1 MLLYNIMEDGLEQ
14 HRSLLLELE
23 RLEKEKQEKE
33 KQEKEKNMLKNI
45 Q

>member
-1 MLLYNIMEDGLEQ
+1 MLFYNIMEDGLEQ

-23 RLEKEKQEKE
+23 RLEKERLEKE

-45 Q
+45 

>member
-1 MLLYNIMEDGLEQ
+1 MLFYNIMEDGLEQ

-23 RLEKEKQEKE
+23 RLEKEKQE
-33 KQEKEKNMLKNI
+33 EKNKKKDKTI

>member
-23 RLEKEKQEKE
+23 RLEKEKQEK
-33 KQEKEKNMLKNI
+33 KEKREKKTT
-45 Q
+45 